1 MTNTAGEV
9 GADSPLFS
17 IVRTEMAEDTSDRWV
32 LDKSVKLH

>member
-17 IVRTEMAEDTSDRWV
+17 IVRTEMAEDTFDRWA
-32 LDKSVKLH
+32 LDKSVNLR